1 MAETTTKKE
10 ETNGS
15 VGTEEPTVKNE
26 EKKKS
31 WADEVE
37 DSQDEA
43 TSSSAP
49 AATSQEEKS
58 EPSEEVKEQLG
69 ELSLSEEPAPLNE
82 PDDANIQ
89 AVYFLL
95 LLYSVSVRLH
105 WIVYLILG
113 IGLNYVIE

>member
-58 EPSEEVKEQLG
+58 EPSEEVKEQPSEEVKEQLG

-105 WIVYLILG
+105 
-113 IGLNYVIE
+113 